1 MASAAFGGLPATGA
15 LARTAANV
23 RAGARS
29 PVSGIVHAATVL
41 AVILVAAPAASY
53 IPLPTLSAVLVVVAL
68 NMGKC
73 TTRYIKTSSWA
84 SRHSPRVLYVVFLL
98 I

>member
-23 RAGARS
+23 KAGARS
-29 PVSGIVHAATVL
+29 PVAGIVHAATVL
-41 AVILVAAPAASY
+41 TVILVAAPAASY

-68 NMGKC
+68 NMGKSDDLC
-73 TTRYIKTSSWA
+73 AYAAYIFDA
-84 SRHSPRVLYVVFLL
+84 MQC